1 METFKAA
8 LEQSL
13 RNCFA
18 GSDPQLE
25 IVEPMEKVGGVLV
38 WQGFEGVPQH
48 ERQARLWAFLRQNRD
63 LLDQT
68 RVTAILTVTPLEMA
82 ALLEGVA

>member
-1 METFKAA
+1 MEEFKTT
-8 LEQSL
+8 LEQHL
-13 RNCFA
+13 RDFFE

-38 WQGFEGVPQH
+38 WQGFEGEAQH
-48 ERQARLWAFLRQNRD
+48 KRQAELWGFLRRNLD
-63 LLDQT
+63 LLDQM
-68 RVTAILTVTPLEMA
+68 RITAILTVTPAEMA